1 MSLINTK
8 KDVKLIKS
16 GTGREGENMREGKW
30 VRDIKEG
37 SDKEK
42 KGTEKKVEG
51 EGVKEAKVRGPHSC
65 LGART

>member
-1 MSLINTK
+1 
-8 KDVKLIKS
+8 
-16 GTGREGENMREGKW
+16 MREGKW